1 MNPIEFPLTAEYER
15 INNTFEGMKI
25 RELRDGEPE
34 IDDPRKEIEYD
45 EGEYQPSEPGALDHG
60 EIAERAI
67 DDEPDD
73 DQPLDF
79 GVDEDDDQ
87 DHKPDDESPN
97 RRNLNLQLSSRD
109 EHVPVGD
116 PSMDHMSKGTA
127 GNGVIYL
134 NDIGETVKLDVK
146 GRPYK
151 VGSDGRRFFRSSPRP
166 RSKYTPEEWRA
177 LTIPDRIVAEK
188 KEALEKELERK
199 KQKDDGAGSS
209 KDKKRKKKTKSKG
222 KEEEDDDDPKDISPS
237 IHFSKDH
244 QLDYD
249 DGVGGKSPSAASTQ
263 STELLKR

>member
-1 MNPIEFPLTAEYER
+1 MNWSRQYRVWSLETFTTQSLAFDARRPTRRLNKPQLTETLVFMNPTKFPLKAEYER

-45 EGEYQPSEPGALDHG
+45 ENEYVPLPGALDHE

-67 DDEPDD
+67 EDEPDD

-79 GVDEDDDQ
+79 GEDEDGDD
-87 DHKPDDESPN
+87 DHKPDDDSMKKPVAIPKKAEPPVTSK
-97 RRNLNLQLSSRD
+97 D

-116 PSMDHMSKGTA
+116 PSVDHMSKGTA
-127 GNGVIYL
+127 GDGIIYL

-146 GRPYK
+146 GHPYK

-177 LTIPDRIVAEK
+177 LTIPDRIVAERS
-188 KEALEKELERK
+188 EALEKEIE
-199 KQKDDGAGSS
+199 
-209 KDKKRKKKTKSKG
+209 
-222 KEEEDDDDPKDISPS
+222 
-237 IHFSKDH
+237 
-244 QLDYD
+244 
-249 DGVGGKSPSAASTQ
+249 
-263 STELLKR
+263 